1 MQISPTR
8 ARVEIEKPFK
18 EEGFTSEMQG
28 LLQTSFNN
36 ARTNLLTQRIGNE
49 EAKPQWPSLG
59 LNKKSTSNQMPAFS
73 RHSKGIPTSVPMK
86 TIL

>member
-8 ARVEIEKPFK
+8 ARAEIEKPFK

-28 LLQTSFNN
+28 LLQTSFNK
-36 ARTNLLTQRIGNE
+36 AKTNLLTQRIGNE
-49 EAKPQWPSLG
+49 ETKPQWPSLG
-59 LNKKSTSNQMPAFS
+59 LNKNSSNQMPAFS